1 VGALYYR
8 ALRHCRIAWRAWRP
22 AGSQASSPIVLL
34 LLVIAAMASA
44 HTGGSTG
51 FASLTVRENSIRYRV
66 GLYPKTLPAAITEVL
81 LAAQT
86 GDEDARERLFSLYR
100 ERLTIVADGTRCAAG
115 QAQILPPDAEPDR
128 VMVVVDFACAGHIH
142 QLALRDD
149 TFDVLGADHHTL
161 VRIDAG
167 GEVHQLALEPTNRE
181 GRVTITTQGAAS
193 RGGTSFFLLGMHH
206 ILSGWDHLLFLLALL
221 LRGGTI
227 LTLLKIVTAFT
238 VAHSVTLALAIF
250 DVVTLPSRLVESV
263 IALSI
268 AFVAAE
274 NLFPRR
280 AFSAR
285 WAVSFCFGL
294 VHGFGF
300 SAALRELGLPS
311 SGQAT
316 SLLAFNLG
324 VEAGQA
330 MVIAAVMPLLLL
342 LFRRARW
349 ASLLTRA
356 CSLTILVIG
365 LALSV
370 ERIFVP

>member
-1 VGALYYR
+1 
-8 ALRHCRIAWRAWRP
+8 
-22 AGSQASSPIVLL
+22 
-34 LLVIAAMASA
+34 M
-44 HTGGSTG
+44 
-51 FASLTVRENSIRYRV
+51 IRV
-66 GLYPKTLPAAITEVL
+66 
-81 LAAQT
+81 
-86 GDEDARERLFSLYR
+86 
-100 ERLTIVADGTRCAAG
+100 
-115 QAQILPPDAEPDR
+115 
-128 VMVVVDFACAGHIH
+128 
-142 QLALRDD
+142 
-149 TFDVLGADHHTL
+149 
-161 VRIDAG
+161 
-167 GEVHQLALEPTNRE
+167 
-181 GRVTITTQGAAS
+181 
-193 RGGTSFFLLGMHH
+193 
-206 ILSGWDHLLFLLALL
+206 LSGWDHLLFLLALL

-227 LTLLKIVTAFT
+227 LTLLKIVTAVT

-250 DVVTLPSRLVESV
+250 EVVTLPSRLVESV

-311 SGQAT
+311 SGLAT

-330 MVIAAVMPLLLL
+330 MVIAAAMPLLLL

>member
-1 VGALYYR
+1 MGALYYR
-8 ALRHCRIAWRAWRP
+8 ALRRCRTAWRP
-22 AGSQASSPIVLL
+22 GRPARSRASSPIVLCVL
-34 LLVIAAMASA
+34 AIAAMASA

-51 FASLTVRENSIRYRV
+51 FASLTVRENSVRYRV
-66 GLYPKTLPAAITEVL
+66 GLYPKTLPAPITELL

-86 GDEDARERLFSLYR
+86 GDEDARERLFRLYR
-100 ERLTIVADGTRCAAG
+100 ERLTIVADGTRCAVG
-115 QAQILPPDAEPDR
+115 QAQILPSDAEPDR
-128 VMVVVDFACAGHIH
+128 VMLVVDFACAGHIH
-142 QLALRDD
+142 DLALRDD

-161 VRIDAG
+161 VRIEVG
-167 GEVHQLALEPTNRE
+167 GEVHQLALEPMNRE
-181 GRVTITTQGAAS
+181 GRVTITTRGATS

-238 VAHSVTLALAIF
+238 VAHSVTLALAVF

-274 NLFPRR
+274 NLVSRR

-311 SGQAT
+311 TDLAT

-330 MVIAAVMPLLLL
+330 MVVAAAMPLLLL
-342 LFRRARW
+342 LLRRARW
-349 ASLLTRA
+349 GSLLTRA

-370 ERIFVP
+370 GRIFVP

>member
-1 VGALYYR
+1 MGACCYR
-8 ALRHCRIAWRAWRP
+8 ALKCCRISWGAWRP
-22 AGSQASSPIVLL
+22 APSQAGSPIVLL
-34 LLVIAAMASA
+34 LLAVAAIATA

-51 FASLTVRENSIRYRV
+51 FAVLTVRENSIRYRV
-66 GLYPKTLPAAITEVL
+66 GLYPKTLPAPISDVL
-81 LAAQT
+81 LAAQA
-86 GDEDARERLFSLYR
+86 GDEDARKRLFSLHR
-100 ERLTIVADGTRCAAG
+100 ERLMIVADGTRCAAG
-115 QAQILPPDAEPDR
+115 QAQILPADAEPDR
-128 VMVVVDFACAGHIH
+128 VTVVVDFACAGHIH

-167 GEVHQLALEPTNRE
+167 GEAHQLALEPTNRE
-181 GRVTITTQGAAS
+181 GRVAITSQAGAS
-193 RGGTSFFLLGMHH
+193 RGDASFFLLGMHH

-221 LRGGTI
+221 LRGGTV
-227 LTLLKIVTAFT
+227 LALLKIVTAFT
-238 VAHSVTLALAIF
+238 VAHSLTLALAIF
-250 DVVTLPSRLVESV
+250 EVVTLPSRLVESV

-280 AFSAR
+280 ALSAR

-300 SAALRELGLPS
+300 SSALRELGLPKA
-311 SGQAT
+311 GLAT

-330 MVIAAVMPLLLL
+330 MVVAAAMPLLLL

-365 LALSV
+365 LALTV

>member
-1 VGALYYR
+1 
-8 ALRHCRIAWRAWRP
+8 
-22 AGSQASSPIVLL
+22 VLA
-34 LLVIAAMASA
+34 IAAMASA

-51 FASLTVRENSIRYRV
+51 FASLTVRENSVRYRV
-66 GLYPKTLPAAITEVL
+66 GLYPKTLPAAITELL

-86 GDEDARERLFSLYR
+86 GDEDARERLFRLYR
-100 ERLTIVADGTRCAAG
+100 ERLTIVADGTRCAVG

-128 VMVVVDFACAGHIH
+128 VMLVVDFACAGHIH
-142 QLALRDD
+142 DLALRDD

-161 VRIDAG
+161 VRIEAG
-167 GEVHQLALEPTNRE
+167 GEVHQLAFEPMNRE
-181 GRVTITTQGAAS
+181 GRVTITTRGATS

-238 VAHSVTLALAIF
+238 VAHSVTLALAVF

-274 NLFPRR
+274 NLVPRR

-311 SGQAT
+311 TGLAT

-330 MVIAAVMPLLLL
+330 MVVAAAMPLLLL
-342 LFRRARW
+342 LLRRARW
-349 ASLLTRA
+349 GSLLTRA

-370 ERIFVP
+370 GRIFVP